1 MSEEVEGLK
10 RKIKGIRAIILT
22 KGRDPLLTEFTDANT
37 KKLSHLLYYLIND
50 IRKIH
55 RFEGMVIEAKN
66 GKFFAFNRNDFF
78 LGILSEVETN
88 FIFLKLLVRKVFPLE
103 DPGKMPN
110 TPPEEIPFFL
120 RISVS
125 NYYKKSLEQGSEDE
139 SR

>member
-10 RKIKGIRAIILT
+10 RKIKGIRTIILT
-22 KGRDPLLTEFTDANT
+22 KGREPLLTEFNDANT

-50 IRKIH
+50 IKKIH

-88 FIFLKLLVRKVFPLE
+88 FIFLKLLARKVFPLE
-103 DPGKMPN
+103 EPGKVSDI
-110 TPPEEIPFFL
+110 PPEETPFFF

-125 NYYKKSLEQGSEDE
+125 DYYKKSPEQGNEDE